1 MKNEPENQ
9 LAIIMVILLSVVAFS
24 FVSEIIHATPFSLP
38 SRPPLEKFLWTYR
51 GLDVIVQGFIVFAA
65 AAAVSALFRVEKG
78 PGAVEKVAI
87 EGELEK
93 EEE

>member
-1 MKNEPENQ
+1 VKNGPENQ
-9 LAIIMVILLSVVAFS
+9 LAIITVILLAVVAFT

-51 GLDVIVQGFIVFAA
+51 GLDVIIQGFIVFAA
-65 AAAVSALFRVEKG
+65 AAAVAALFRVEKG
-78 PGAVEKVAI
+78 PGAVEEVAI

>member
-1 MKNEPENQ
+1 MKNGPENQ

-51 GLDVIVQGFIVFAA
+51 GLDVIVQGFILFAA

>member
-1 MKNEPENQ
+1 MKNGAENQ
-9 LAIIMVILLSVVAFS
+9 LAIIMVILLAVVAFS
-24 FVSEIIHATPFSLP
+24 FVSEIIHVTPFNLP

-65 AAAVSALFRVEKG
+65 AAAVSTLFRVEKG
-78 PGAVEKVAI
+78 PGAVEEVAI
-87 EGELEK
+87 EAEPEK

>member
-1 MKNEPENQ
+1 MKNGPQNQ
-9 LAIIMVILLSVVAFS
+9 LAVITVILLAVVAFT

-51 GLDVIVQGFIVFAA
+51 GLDVIIQGFIVFAA
-65 AAAVSALFRVEKG
+65 AAAVAALFRVEKG
-78 PGAVEKVAI
+78 LGAVEEVAI

>member
-1 MKNEPENQ
+1 MKNGPENQ

-24 FVSEIIHATPFSLP
+24 FVSEIIRATPFSLP

-51 GLDVIVQGFIVFAA
+51 GLDVIVQGFILFAA

-78 PGAVEKVAI
+78 PGAVEEVAI

>member
-1 MKNEPENQ
+1 MKNGPENQ

-24 FVSEIIHATPFSLP
+24 FVSEIIRATPFSLP

-51 GLDVIVQGFIVFAA
+51 GLDVIVQGFILFAA
-65 AAAVSALFRVEKG
+65 AAAVSALFMVEKG
-78 PGAVEKVAI
+78 PGAVEEVAI